1 MFQSTHPHGVRRFKS
16 PATTSVKMFQS
27 THPHGVRQL
36 TPHHYPTDD
45 LFQST
50 HPHGVRLIRY
60 SNERRHIEFQSTH
73 PHGVRPR
80 LQKSLKA
87 KIPSFNPRTHTG
99 CDPACKRRL
108 HRKFQVSIHAPT
120 RGATLPCLDSSW
132 PLPRFQS
139 THPHGVRLFS
149 VSSISIPS
157 LFQSTHPHGVRLWPS
172 IPR

>member
-80 LQKSLKA
+80 LQKSLKS

-99 CDPACKRRL
+99 CDFFLSLRYQFLLCFNPRTHTGCDSGL
-108 HRKFQVSIHAPT
+108 QFLDKFPWLVSIHAPT
-120 RGATLPCLDSSW
+120 RGATPDMIIKKS
-132 PLPRFQS
+132 
-139 THPHGVRLFS
+139 RL
-149 VSSISIPS
+149 
-157 LFQSTHPHGVRLWPS
+157 
-172 IPR
+172 

>member
-80 LQKSLKA
+80 LQKSLKS

-99 CDPACKRRL
+99 CDSGL
-108 HRKFQVSIHAPT
+108 QFLDKFPWLVSIHAPT
-120 RGATLPCLDSSW
+120 RGATIRSRKNTI
-132 PLPRFQS
+132 PRYMFQS
-139 THPHGVRLFS
+139 THPHGVRPQWDVKTL
-149 VSSISIPS
+149 VEY
-157 LFQSTHPHGVRLWPS
+157 LFQSTHPHGVRRARS
-172 IPR
+172 SRV